1 MNCLTISDLTKYYGK
16 TAALRDVSFS
26 MTPGIYG
33 LLGPNGAGKS
43 TLMQILTQTLHADRG
58 SITWNGNILGRNAA
72 TGVNKSFFGKLSYVP
87 QQQALFPDFTAWEY
101 LDYISI
107 LKEVPE
113 NRIES
118 EIMRVLKDVELG
130 DHAGERIRTFSG
142 GMRQRLM
149 IAQSLMNDPLVIL
162 LDEPTTGLDPR
173 QRMIL
178 KDLLKEKSH
187 DTIILLSTHI
197 VSDIEALA
205 DQVILINHGRIVT
218 MKPPAD
224 LIREADISSI
234 NHGHDKDREVLSE
247 LEKAYLYYC
256 REDMQV

>member
-1 MNCLTISDLTKYYGK
+1 
-16 TAALRDVSFS
+16 
-26 MTPGIYG
+26 
-33 LLGPNGAGKS
+33 
-43 TLMQILTQTLHADRG
+43 
-58 SITWNGNILGRNAA
+58 
-72 TGVNKSFFGKLSYVP
+72 
-87 QQQALFPDFTAWEY
+87 
-101 LDYISI
+101 
-107 LKEVPE
+107 
-113 NRIES
+113 
-118 EIMRVLKDVELG
+118 
-130 DHAGERIRTFSG
+130 
-142 GMRQRLM
+142 M